1 MRRLRLFVIA
11 ALAAVAGAGLVGCGS
26 GPTTPT
32 AQAFTVFPVAD
43 RQAAPRVTGQLL
55 DGGQFDL
62 AQHAGAVVVINFW
75 GSWCGPCVVEAPDF
89 EATFQAT
96 KAKNVYFLGV
106 DTRDSH
112 DAAVNFVK
120 GRTTYPSIFD
130 TPGRVAL
137 SFKVPPASIPST
149 VIIDRQGRVAA
160 SIYGYALQSTLQPV
174 VEQLAAESG

>member
-1 MRRLRLFVIA
+1 MRRLRVLAVA
-11 ALAAVAGAGLVGCGS
+11 ALAAVAGLAGCGS

-32 AQAFTVFPVAD
+32 AQTFTIFPAAD
-43 RQAAPRVTGQLL
+43 RQLAPRVTGELL

-62 AQHAGAVVVINFW
+62 AQHAGEVVVINFW

-89 EATFQAT
+89 EATYQAT
-96 KAKNVYFLGV
+96 KAQKVFFLGV

-160 SIYGYALQSTLQPV
+160 SIYGYALRSSLQPV